1 MARRR
6 SKLSVR
12 QKLAAA
18 RKRNSL
24 GQFLSTEKPAS
35 TATLEPV
42 MNVASAATPPVSN
55 AGESDQPQTQQTE
68 IGLLESIG
76 LRRKEL
82 GFETS
87 DLDNYVV
94 GMEGQKGVRSTIEE
108 YISQN
113 KQRFV
118 GQDPASAAARE
129 LMDEAT
135 QLSEASIG
143 ASQDEA
149 KRIYAKIQFIREL
162 AKKTQGE
169 QSDIAA
175 KLDEIVAPVEEQL
188 KKRTSFQEFIKE
200 KAQTFRK
207 TLPERLASK
216 IPVVGGILGE
226 FLKQKRE
233 TQEELERYSGGLQRS
248 IARRGKRSGDIDISG
263 GRVPRS
269 GGVPGGV
276 RASDIPG
283 LMAGREDSTL
293 GSIYKEI
300 SEIRKLL
307 VDQFKPQTK
316 ELSDREAEL
325 ESLGRQTP
333 SAAGQPQQKSGGLLS
348 GLAKLLGFGKQEG
361 ESGILGNLMSMISQ
375 RGLGRK
381 ASAVV
386 SGAKSLG
393 GKALGAVANIGSKA
407 YGLIKDTPLVRD
419 AKSIGGMV
427 AKAGGKALG
436 AAKTVGS
443 SVVSA
448 TKGMGSSIAATAG
461 KAGGW
466 LSRAWG
472 SVSGAVSNLNPAKA
486 IGSTIK
492 SSSGKILKAI
502 VSIPGLGAL
511 ITAGMGAIDLANIK
525 NDSQITPDEKKE
537 KIGVGLVKVL
547 GSVLGS
553 VGGGILGSMIPI
565 PGIGTLVGTLGGEWV
580 GSKIAE
586 SLGEAVGGRRIY
598 DMVSS
603 IPGVGSLI
611 DVGGAE
617 EQKTDKAAEGAAGEI
632 AKASEVS
639 TAAGQQG
646 ESQSSVVEGKISAPA
661 SPNTSLGKMVQQY
674 NNEMNALDAEK
685 AAAAGTAKPAAPS
698 MNSVVQTKIQNT
710 TNNFNDDLR
719 LRNNEPTILTM
730 QRASYSF

>member
-6 SKLSVR
+6 SKLSTR
-12 QKLAAA
+12 QKLAAT
-18 RKRNSL
+18 RKRDAM
-24 GQFLSTEKPAS
+24 GRFMPIEKSAS
-35 TATLEPV
+35 TATLESV
-42 MNVASAATPPVSN
+42 MSPASATAAPTVVSAEN
-55 AGESDQPQTQQTE
+55 TQQTTDQPKE

-76 LRRKEL
+76 IRRKEM

-87 DLDNYVV
+87 ELDKYVV
-94 GMEGQKGVRSTIEE
+94 GMEGQKGVRSTVED

-113 KQRFV
+113 RSRFL
-118 GQDPASAAARE
+118 GQDPAAAAARE

-135 QLSEASIG
+135 QLSEQSIG
-143 ASQDEA
+143 ASYDEA
-149 KRIYAKIQFIREL
+149 KRIYAKIKFIREL

-200 KAQTFRK
+200 KAQSFRK

-226 FLKQKRE
+226 FLKQRRE

-248 IARRGKRSGDIDISG
+248 IARRGKRNADIDIYAGGRIPRQMSG
-263 GRVPRS
+263 GT
-269 GGVPGGV
+269 

-283 LMAGREDSTL
+283 LISGREDTTL

-307 VDQFKPQTK
+307 VEQFKPQTK

-325 ESLGRQTP
+325 ESLGIKPTP
-333 SAAGQPQQKSGGLLS
+333 ASEKPQKSGGLLS
-348 GLAKLLGFGKQEG
+348 GLAKLLGFGKQDG
-361 ESGILGNLMSMISQ
+361 ESGILGNLMSMLTETGLAGTG
-375 RGLGRK
+375 RGIL
-381 ASAVV
+381 
-386 SGAKSLG
+386 SGAKKLG
-393 GKALGAVANIGSKA
+393 GKALGAIGSLGSKA
-407 YGLIKDTPLVRD
+407 FGLIKDTPLVRD
-419 AKSIGGMV
+419 AKSIGGMIG
-427 AKAGGKALG
+427 KAGGKVVG

-443 SVVSA
+443 SVASA
-448 TKGMGSSIAATAG
+448 TKGMGTSIASTAG

-472 SVSGAVSNLNPAKA
+472 SVSGAVSNLSPAKA
-486 IGSTIK
+486 IGSAVK

-511 ITAGMGAIDLANIK
+511 ITAGMGAIDLASIK
-525 NDSQITPDEKKE
+525 NDAEMSPDEKKE
-537 KIGVGLVKVL
+537 KLGVGLVKVL

-580 GSKIAE
+580 GSNIAE
-586 SLGEAVGGRRIY
+586 YLGEAVGGRKIY

-603 IPGVGSLI
+603 IPGIGSLI

-617 EQKTDKAAEGAAGEI
+617 QQKNEKAAEGAAAGI
-632 AKASEVS
+632 ASASTVS
-639 TAAGQQG
+639 TSQG
-646 ESQSSVVEGKISAPA
+646 EQGQNQSSVVEGKISAPA

-685 AAAAGTAKPAAPS
+685 AAAVGTAKPAAPS
-698 MNSVVQTKIQNT
+698 VNSVVQTKINNT

-719 LRNNEPTILTM
+719 LRNSEPTILTM
-730 QRASYSF
+730 QRASHSF

>member
-24 GQFLSTEKPAS
+24 GQFLSTEKPVS

-42 MNVASAATPPVSN
+42 MNVASAAAPPVSN

-76 LRRKEL
+76 LKRKEL

-94 GMEGQKGVRSTIEE
+94 GMEGQKGVRSTVEE

-226 FLKQKRE
+226 FLKQRRE
-233 TQEELERYSGGLQRS
+233 SQEELERYSGGLQRS

-263 GRVPRS
+263 GRVPR
-269 GGVPGGV
+269 GVPGGV

-283 LMAGREDSTL
+283 LMGGREDSTL
-293 GSIYKEI
+293 GSIYKEV

-325 ESLGRQTP
+325 ESLGTQTP

-361 ESGILGNLMSMISQ
+361 EGGILGNLMSMIAQ
-375 RGLGRK
+375 TGLGGK
-381 ASAVV
+381 ASAIV

-419 AKSIGGMV
+419 AKSIGGMMT
-427 AKAGGKALG
+427 KAGGKALG

-492 SSSGKILKAI
+492 SGSGKILKAI

-511 ITAGMGAIDLANIK
+511 ITAGIGAIDLANIK
-525 NDSQITPDEKKE
+525 NDSQLTPDEKKE
-537 KIGVGLVKVL
+537 KLGVGLVKVL

-611 DVGGAE
+611 DVSGAE
-617 EQKTDKAAEGAAGEI
+617 KQKTEKAAEGAAGEI

-661 SPNTSLGKMVQQY
+661 SPNTSVGKMVQQY

-685 AAAAGTAKPAAPS
+685 AAAAGTAKPSAPS

-719 LRNNEPTILTM
+719 LRNNEPTILAM
-730 QRASYSF
+730 QRASHSF